1 MGAWGASAFD
11 NDDAADWAWEFES
24 ADLAAGLRLI
34 ADALSA
40 AAQTGEAAYLD
51 ATAGEVAVAAAALVA
66 SINEQP
72 IDESPYN
79 HEPRQWIARTR
90 PDSDAAMTGLA
101 RQAVARVTGQ
111 NSELAQLWDESGS
124 PSWRT
129 AMTELR
135 ATLDR

>member
-1 MGAWGASAFD
+1 L
-11 NDDAADWAWEFES
+11 EFGS

-40 AAQTGEAAYLD
+40 AARAGEAAYLD
-51 ATAGEVAVAAAALVA
+51 AAAGELAVAAATVVV
-66 SINEQP
+66 SINGQP

-79 HEPRQWIARTR
+79 EEPGQWIARTR

-101 RQAVARVTGQ
+101 RQAVVRVTGP

-129 AMTELR
+129 SMTELR